1 MLIYLNCFCRE
12 VSRSL
17 DSMYIRVIVSSKKGE
32 ACVSVKKLSAVK
44 SRSQLRGNKSVC
56 CCY

>member
-1 MLIYLNCFCRE
+1 
-12 VSRSL
+12 
-17 DSMYIRVIVSSKKGE
+17 MYIRVIVSSKKGE

-44 SRSQLRGNKSVC
+44 SRSQLRGKKSVC